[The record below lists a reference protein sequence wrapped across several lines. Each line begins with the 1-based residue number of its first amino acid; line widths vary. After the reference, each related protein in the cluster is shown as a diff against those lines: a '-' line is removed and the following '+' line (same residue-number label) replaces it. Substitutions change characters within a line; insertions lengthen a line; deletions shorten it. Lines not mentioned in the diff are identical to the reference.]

1 VISKMRYLIVGV
13 SLRSRGGEAMV
24 FEACKRI
31 RELDS
36 ECQILLLSS
45 YKEYDTNFLRAV
57 GNPYDIKV
65 CELLKNGKFFKY
77 FNMIHDFFAI
87 VLLLIC
93 RHLNISHTRIPFRTS
108 LLRIYADIDVI
119 LEIAGVSFT
128 DNFGIYGAARSALR
142 MICAKLLG
150 KKYFCL
156 PQSYGP
162 SSNLFIRIL
171 ARIGL
176 DATTYIMP
184 RGVTSIKF
192 LREIGI
198 RNNNVIFVPDL
209 AFSYEDPDEQ
219 YRNKVYTRLHI
230 SPSNKYVA
238 ISPNVH
244 IYRWLGLRILR
255 TMINII
261 DYLTTHLG
269 YNVFLIAHE
278 IRGNTKMLD
287 DKFICD
293 LLHKKVKNRE
303 KVITVPDEL
312 TANEIKALIALCDFV
327 ITSRYHCMI
336 SALKMRVPPIVVAW
350 ANKYSEAM
358 ELFGLQNFVV
368 NYEDLKE
375 EELINKIALLLHERD
390 IIVKKI
396 EGKISKL
403 KESSQLFKEILRKEM
418 YEKR

>member
-1 VISKMRYLIVGV
+1 MRYLIVGV

-24 FEACKRI
+24 FEACKKI

-36 ECQILLLSS
+36 ECQIFLLSS

-57 GNPYDIKV
+57 GNPYNIKV
-65 CELLKNGKFFKY
+65 FGHFKNGKISKY
-77 FNMIHDFFAI
+77 FNMMYDLFAMM
-87 VLLLIC
+87 LLLIC
-93 RHLNISHTRIPFRTS
+93 RRSNIEHIRIPFRTP
-108 LLRIYADIDVI
+108 LLRSYANVDAI

-128 DNFGIYGAARSALR
+128 DSFGIYNAIASTLR

-162 SSNLFIRIL
+162 SSNPFIRIL

-176 DATTYIMP
+176 DTTTYIMP
-184 RGVTSIKF
+184 RGIMSIKF
-192 LREIGI
+192 LRDIGI
-198 RNNNVIFVPDL
+198 RNSNVIFVPDL

-219 YRNKVYTRLHI
+219 YRNKVYTRLRI
-230 SPSNKYVA
+230 SPSDKYVA
-238 ISPNVH
+238 ISPNIH
-244 IYRWLGLRILR
+244 IYRWLGAKILR
-255 TMINII
+255 VMIKTI

-269 YNVFLIAHE
+269 YKVFLIAHE
-278 IRGNTKMLD
+278 IRGDTRMLD

-293 LLHKKVKNRE
+293 LLHKKVKDKE

-336 SALKMRVPPIVVAW
+336 SALKMKVPPIVIAW
-350 ANKYSEAM
+350 ANKYSETM
-358 ELFGLQNFVV
+358 ELFGLQNFVI
-368 NYEDLKE
+368 NYEDLRE
-375 EELINKIALLLHERD
+375 EELINRITLLLHERD

-396 EGKISKL
+396 ENKMIKV

-418 YEKR
+418 YEKH

>member
-1 VISKMRYLIVGV
+1 MRYLIIGV

-24 FEACKRI
+24 FEACKKI

-65 CELLKNGKFFKY
+65 CGHLKNGKLFKY
-77 FNMIHDFFAI
+77 LNIIHDFFAI
-87 VLLLIC
+87 ALLLIC
-93 RHLNISHTRIPFRTS
+93 RRLNIEHIRIPFRT

-128 DNFGIYGAARSALR
+128 DNFGIYSAVRSALR

-162 SSNLFIRIL
+162 SSNPFIRIL

-176 DATTYIMP
+176 DAATYIMP
-184 RGVTSIKF
+184 RGVMSIKF

-219 YRNKVYTRLHI
+219 YRNKVYTRLHT

-238 ISPNVH
+238 ISPNIH
-244 IYRWLGLRILR
+244 IYRWLGARILR
-255 TMINII
+255 IMINII

-278 IRGNTKMLD
+278 IRGNTKMPD
-287 DKFICD
+287 DKLICD
-293 LLHKKVKNRE
+293 LLYKKVKNRE

-336 SALKMRVPPIVVAW
+336 SALKMRVPPIVIAW

-358 ELFGLQNFVV
+358 ELFGLKNFVI
-368 NYEDLKE
+368 NYEDLRE
-375 EELINKIALLLHERD
+375 EELINKIDLLLRERN

-396 EGKISKL
+396 EDKMSKL
-403 KESSQLFKEILRKEM
+403 KESSQLFKEILRKEI